1 MGQRVETLRKE
12 NKKEVLAYFIIN
24 GYFVLV
30 IIYLLFL
37 LYLNMTS
44 TICMAYFIWYCDYLL
59 SCRTHPFPL
68 NLFQM
73 ALFIVI
79 LKEGIPVAVLE
90 IMDPVIWPHDWH
102 SFTYCFADP

>member
-1 MGQRVETLRKE
+1 VTTGRAKESYGISQTCAAHGKLAAMGQRVETLRKE

-44 TICMAYFIWYCDYLL
+44 TICMVYFIAYL
-59 SCRTHPFPL
+59 
-68 NLFQM
+68 
-73 ALFIVI
+73 
-79 LKEGIPVAVLE
+79 VL
-90 IMDPVIWPHDWH
+90 
-102 SFTYCFADP
+102 